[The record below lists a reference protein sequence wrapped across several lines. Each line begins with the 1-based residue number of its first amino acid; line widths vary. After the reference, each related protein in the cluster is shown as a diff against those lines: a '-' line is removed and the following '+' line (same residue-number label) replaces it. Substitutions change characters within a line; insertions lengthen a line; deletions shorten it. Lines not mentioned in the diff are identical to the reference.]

1 MTSLAQ
7 KVGGIS
13 SDCRTRINTEKTAL
27 LHASNLAFD
36 KGFSLE
42 QHLAGVWV
50 NTPESTRHKW
60 RKRAEIFGKIVDAE
74 VMEYE

>member
-1 MTSLAQ
+1 M
-7 KVGGIS
+7 K
-13 SDCRTRINTEKTAL
+13 INNEKMAAL